1 MGFQWFYTDV
11 RDVISASFLIF
22 PPDHVDIAA
31 KRRRAL
37 LSLERQATERANE
50 RGWTESTVL
59 LRSWTVVSR
68 EGEDTNYHTRM
79 GYVFESVVFD
89 ECILLNETYP
99 GEVFRPVMSVGGEL
113 SVGFVRDGRFCLVKA
128 PEVLL

>member
-1 MGFQWFYTDV
+1 MSFQWFYTDV

-22 PPDHVDIAA
+22 PPHHVDVAA

-37 LSLERQATERANE
+37 LSLERQATERASE
-50 RGWTESTVL
+50 RGWAESTVL

-68 EGEDTNYHTRM
+68 EGEDTEYHTRM

-89 ECILLNETYP
+89 ECVLIP
-99 GEVFRPVMSVGGEL
+99 DAIPVEVVRPVMSVNGAL
-113 SVGFVRDGRFCLVKA
+113 SVGFIREKTFYLVNA
-128 PEVLL
+128 LEMSL